1 LNGWSEE
8 AMNGLIIKEVEQ
20 FKKLEPPD
28 QRVLLFENVVTV
40 KQDIEKLKSRKWLN
54 TVASA
59 VGGVFGGFFAII
71 VKLKFWG

>member
-1 LNGWSEE
+1 
-8 AMNGLIIKEVEQ
+8 MNGLIIKEVEQ

-54 TVASA
+54 TGASA